1 MWWSLNMT
9 NNGNCYIHPVTAYPS
24 NLTAGQYAQYFF
36 RRTSAG
42 TGNNAVT
49 STRSFSWVVNGAE
62 GTWYDDNPS
71 GTPTTQAITVAL
83 TFNTIWNQTTKRKFL
98 RKISVIMDTLTK
110 AGGDN
115 NIYSLYFLYN
125 KSGNYTSSTDTTAR
139 PLLVPGINT
148 TNTSSRYYLNNCGS
162 YRQINLGLALKT
174 KDYFRIQ
181 GLELEVAGGTS

>member
-1 MWWSLNMT
+1 
-9 NNGNCYIHPVTAYPS
+9 
-24 NLTAGQYAQYFF
+24 
-36 RRTSAG
+36 
-42 TGNNAVT
+42 
-49 STRSFSWVVNGAE
+49 
-62 GTWYDDNPS
+62 
-71 GTPTTQAITVAL
+71 
-83 TFNTIWNQTTKRKFL
+83 
-98 RKISVIMDTLTK
+98 MDTLTK